1 MVSRANKEGKTTP
14 FANLVDLCHL
24 KNAEVARDLHKY
36 DGRVV
41 LLGDNVK
48 DECGDR
54 AVFAEQGFSA
64 SQMAAAQ
71 FVDTTSKFLGMTGG
85 ASEAVS
91 AHMQVKMIDAPRL
104 LKLPENYYPD
114 ISMPSQRRPKA
125 WDSID
130 DHSLAGLFRERKL
143 RSSTVQNWMGES
155 TNMGMCVCTLP
166 PETYAVSFFCFGN

>member
-1 MVSRANKEGKTTP
+1 M
-14 FANLVDLCHL
+14 
-24 KNAEVARDLHKY
+24 
-36 DGRVV
+36 
-41 LLGDNVK
+41 LLEDNVK

-71 FVDTTSKFLGMTGG
+71 FVDTTSKFLGITGG

-104 LKLPENYYPD
+104 LKLPENDDPD
-114 ISMPSQRRPKA
+114 ISIRMPSQRRPKA

-130 DHSLAGLFRERKL
+130 DHSLAGLLRDRKL
-143 RSSTVQNWMGES
+143 RSTSVQSWMGEN

-166 PETYAVSFFCFGN
+166 PETYAVIFFGVGINSRGQLQFWRWANYF